1 MFFTGL
7 SELMQEGQIVNL
19 NLMKKGDK
27 LLVSIMPKVQDMPEQ
42 AMKKLIPLN
51 VNGTSTELDQEF
63 LQAVSQPIQ
72 ERFGLITNVDA
83 FRENTK
89 TAVSKKTPA
98 TASATSKDTKLSKNE
113 RMLADAEAHEKAGR
127 WPEAYAIYK
136 KASAA
141 EPDNIKL
148 KEKVMEV
155 WSKMAQRP
163 LFGAEQDE
171 IQVET
176 DETRFDPS
184 IEDED
189 EDEVDEPEVE
199 DEDETEETDETV
211 TIQAPTSS
219 PVNVASQTAEEAP
232 VDMFAQIMGIAQK
245 IG

>member
-27 LLVSIMPKVQDMPEQ
+27 LFISLMPKVQDMPEA

-51 VNGTSTELDQEF
+51 LNGTAHELDQGF
-63 LQAVSQPIQ
+63 LDAVSQPVQ
-72 ERFGLITNVDA
+72 ERFGLLSNAET

-89 TAVSKKTPA
+89 SAATKKTQV
-98 TASATSKDTKLSKNE
+98 TTSNTPKDIKLTKNE

-127 WPEAYAIYK
+127 FPEAYQIYK

-141 EPDNIKL
+141 DPDNIKL

-163 LFGAEQDE
+163 LFAPEEDQVQVDAE
-171 IQVET
+171 ET
-176 DETRFDPS
+176 LQDPS
-184 IEDED
+184 IG
-189 EDEVDEPEVE
+189 DEPEVE

>member
-27 LLVSIMPKVQDMPEQ
+27 LFISLMPKVQDMPEA

-51 VNGTSTELDQEF
+51 LNGTAHELDQGF
-63 LQAVSQPIQ
+63 LEAVSQPVQ
-72 ERFGLITNVDA
+72 ERFGLLSNAET

-89 TAVSKKTPA
+89 SAATKKTQV
-98 TASATSKDTKLSKNE
+98 TTSNTPKDIKLTKNE

-127 WPEAYAIYK
+127 FPEAYQIYK

-141 EPDNIKL
+141 DPDNIKL

-163 LFGAEQDE
+163 LFAPEEDQVQVDAE
-171 IQVET
+171 ET
-176 DETRFDPS
+176 LQDPS
-184 IEDED
+184 IG
-189 EDEVDEPEVE
+189 DEPEVE

>member
-1 MFFTGL
+1 MFFKGL

-27 LLVSIMPKVQDMPEQ
+27 LFISLMPKVQDMPEA

-51 VNGTSTELDQEF
+51 LNGTAHELDQGF
-63 LQAVSQPIQ
+63 LEAVSQPVQ
-72 ERFGLITNVDA
+72 ERFGLLSNAET

-89 TAVSKKTPA
+89 SAATKKTQV
-98 TASATSKDTKLSKNE
+98 TTSNTPKDIKLTKNE

-127 WPEAYAIYK
+127 FPEAYQIYK

-141 EPDNIKL
+141 DPDNIKL

-163 LFGAEQDE
+163 LFAPEEDQVQVDAE
-171 IQVET
+171 ET
-176 DETRFDPS
+176 LQDPS
-184 IEDED
+184 IG
-189 EDEVDEPEVE
+189 DEPEVE

>member
-27 LLVSIMPKVQDMPEQ
+27 LFISLMPKVQDMPEA

-51 VNGTSTELDQEF
+51 LNGTAHELDQGF
-63 LQAVSQPIQ
+63 LEAVSQPVQ
-72 ERFGLITNVDA
+72 ERFGLLSNAET

-89 TAVSKKTPA
+89 SAATKKTQV
-98 TASATSKDTKLSKNE
+98 TTSNTPKDIKLTKNE

-127 WPEAYAIYK
+127 FPEAYQIYK

-141 EPDNIKL
+141 DPDNIKL

-163 LFGAEQDE
+163 LFAPEEDQVQVDAE
-171 IQVET
+171 ET
-176 DETRFDPS
+176 LQDPS
-184 IEDED
+184 IE
-189 EDEVDEPEVE
+189 DEPEVE

>member
-27 LLVSIMPKVQDMPEQ
+27 LFISLMPKVQDMPEA

-51 VNGTSTELDQEF
+51 LNGTAHELDQGF
-63 LQAVSQPIQ
+63 LDAVSQPVQ
-72 ERFGLITNVDA
+72 ERFGLLSNAEA

-89 TAVSKKTPA
+89 SAATKKTQV
-98 TASATSKDTKLSKNE
+98 TTSNTSKETKLTKNE

-127 WPEAYAIYK
+127 FPEAYQIYK

-141 EPDNIKL
+141 DPDNIKL

-163 LFGAEQDE
+163 LFAPEEDQVQVDAE
-171 IQVET
+171 ET
-176 DETRFDPS
+176 LQDPS
-184 IEDED
+184 IG
-189 EDEVDEPEVE
+189 DEPEVE

>member
-27 LLVSIMPKVQDMPEQ
+27 LFISLMPKVQDMPEA

-51 VNGTSTELDQEF
+51 LNGTAHELDQGF
-63 LQAVSQPIQ
+63 LDAVSQPVQ
-72 ERFGLITNVDA
+72 ERFGLLSNAEA

-89 TAVSKKTPA
+89 SAATKKTQV
-98 TASATSKDTKLSKNE
+98 TTSNTSKETKLTKNE

-127 WPEAYAIYK
+127 FPEAYQIYK

-141 EPDNIKL
+141 DPGNIKL

-163 LFGAEQDE
+163 LFKPEEDQVQVDAE
-171 IQVET
+171 ET
-176 DETRFDPS
+176 LQDPS

-189 EDEVDEPEVE
+189 EDEVGESEVE

-211 TIQAPTSS
+211 TIQAPTTS
-219 PVNVASQTAEEAP
+219 PVNVASQTAEEAS

>member
-27 LLVSIMPKVQDMPEQ
+27 LFISLIPKVQDMPEA

-51 VNGTSTELDQEF
+51 LNGTAHELDQGF
-63 LQAVSQPIQ
+63 LEAVSQPVQ
-72 ERFGLITNVDA
+72 ERFGLLSNAET

-89 TAVSKKTPA
+89 SAATKKTQV
-98 TASATSKDTKLSKNE
+98 TTSNTPKDIKLTKNE

-127 WPEAYAIYK
+127 FPEAYQIYK

-141 EPDNIKL
+141 DPDNIKL

-163 LFGAEQDE
+163 LFAPEEDQVQVDAE
-171 IQVET
+171 ET
-176 DETRFDPS
+176 LQDPS
-184 IEDED
+184 IG
-189 EDEVDEPEVE
+189 DEPEVE

>member
-27 LLVSIMPKVQDMPEQ
+27 LFISLMPKVQDMPEA

-51 VNGTSTELDQEF
+51 LNGTAHELDQGF
-63 LQAVSQPIQ
+63 LEAVSQPVQ
-72 ERFGLITNVDA
+72 ERFGLLSNAEA

-89 TAVSKKTPA
+89 SAATKKTQV
-98 TASATSKDTKLSKNE
+98 TTSNTPKDIKLTKNE

-127 WPEAYAIYK
+127 FPEAYQIYK

-141 EPDNIKL
+141 DPDNIKL

-163 LFGAEQDE
+163 LFAPEEDQVQVDAE
-171 IQVET
+171 ET
-176 DETRFDPS
+176 LQDPS
-184 IEDED
+184 IE
-189 EDEVDEPEVE
+189 DEPEVE

>member
-27 LLVSIMPKVQDMPEQ
+27 LFISLMPKVQDMPEA

-51 VNGTSTELDQEF
+51 LNGTAHELDQGF
-63 LQAVSQPIQ
+63 LEAVSQPVQ
-72 ERFGLITNVDA
+72 ERFGLLSNAEA

-89 TAVSKKTPA
+89 SAATKKTQV
-98 TASATSKDTKLSKNE
+98 TTSNTPKDIKLTKNE

-127 WPEAYAIYK
+127 FPEAYQIYK

-141 EPDNIKL
+141 DPDNIKL

-163 LFGAEQDE
+163 LFAPEEDQVQVDAE
-171 IQVET
+171 ET
-176 DETRFDPS
+176 LQDPS
-184 IEDED
+184 IG
-189 EDEVDEPEVE
+189 DEPEVE

>member
-27 LLVSIMPKVQDMPEQ
+27 LFISLMPKVQDMPEA

-51 VNGTSTELDQEF
+51 LNGTAHELDQGF
-63 LQAVSQPIQ
+63 LDAVSQPVQ
-72 ERFGLITNVDA
+72 ERFGLLSNAEA

-89 TAVSKKTPA
+89 SAATKKTQV
-98 TASATSKDTKLSKNE
+98 TTSNTSKETKLTKNE

-127 WPEAYAIYK
+127 FPEAYQIYK

-141 EPDNIKL
+141 DPGNIKL

-163 LFGAEQDE
+163 LFKPEEDQVQVDAE
-171 IQVET
+171 ET
-176 DETRFDPS
+176 LQDPS
-184 IEDED
+184 IE
-189 EDEVDEPEVE
+189 DEPEVE

-245 IG
+245 

>member
-27 LLVSIMPKVQDMPEQ
+27 LFISLMPKIQDMPEA

-51 VNGTSTELDQEF
+51 LNGTAHELDQGF
-63 LQAVSQPIQ
+63 LDAVSQPVQ
-72 ERFGLITNVDA
+72 ERFGLLSNAEA

-89 TAVSKKTPA
+89 SAATKKTQV
-98 TASATSKDTKLSKNE
+98 TTSNTSKETKLTKNE

-127 WPEAYAIYK
+127 FPEAYQIYK

-141 EPDNIKL
+141 DPGNIKL

-163 LFGAEQDE
+163 LFKPEEDQVQVDAE
-171 IQVET
+171 ET
-176 DETRFDPS
+176 LQDPS
-184 IEDED
+184 IE
-189 EDEVDEPEVE
+189 DEPEVE

-245 IG
+245 